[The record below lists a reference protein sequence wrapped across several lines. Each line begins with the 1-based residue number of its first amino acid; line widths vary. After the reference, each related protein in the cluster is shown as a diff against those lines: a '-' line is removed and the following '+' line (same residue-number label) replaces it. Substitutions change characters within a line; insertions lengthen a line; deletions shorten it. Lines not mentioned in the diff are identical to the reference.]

1 MKPKTK
7 GSKVKAKPLPIE
19 VSKRE
24 FRRIQKTIQF
34 KPKKRKYFIANLLA
48 WGSGLRIS
56 EVVNLEQ
63 KDFNFSDGTIRI
75 NMGKNSKDRIV
86 PIPKG
91 FTRNELK
98 DIPIGVQQRALQK
111 EFIKA
116 CEESGVK
123 KDKPKVHFHSL
134 RHGFA
139 TECIRSG
146 MDLPFVQRLLGHEDL
161 QTTSLYI
168 NLAPKEA
175 IDQYKEKFLTR
186 QWKQKKL
193 RRY

>member
-1 MKPKTK
+1 MRQIKTK
-7 GSKVKAKPLPIE
+7 GRKVKAKPLPIE
-19 VSKRE
+19 VTKGE
-24 FRRIQKTIQF
+24 FRRIQDTIRD
-34 KPKKRKYFIANLLA
+34 KPKKLKYFMANLLA

-56 EVVNLEQ
+56 EVVNLKPE
-63 KDFNFSDGTIRI
+63 DFNFTDGTIRI

-91 FTRNELK
+91 FQRYHLK
-98 DIPIGVQQRALQK
+98 YIPIGVGQRALQK

-123 KDKPKVHFHSL
+123 KEKPKVHFHSL

-146 MDLPFVQRLLGHEDL
+146 MTLPYVQGLLGHSDL
-161 QTTSLYI
+161 ETTSIYI
-168 NLAPKEA
+168 NLVPIERIKE
-175 IDQYKEKFLTR
+175 YNERFLSR
-186 QWKQKKL
+186 E
-193 RRY
+193 

>member
-1 MKPKTK
+1 MRKIKKK

-19 VSKRE
+19 VTKQE
-24 FRRIQKTIQF
+24 FRRIQKEIQF
-34 KPKKRKYFIANLLA
+34 LPNKRKYFIANLLA

-56 EVVNLEQ
+56 EVVNL
-63 KDFNFSDGTIRI
+63 KKTDFNFDDGSIRV

-91 FTRNELK
+91 FTQHEL
-98 DIPIGVQQRALQK
+98 DWIPIGVKQRALQK

-123 KDKPKVHFHSL
+123 AEKPKVHFHSL

-139 TECIRSG
+139 TECVRSG
-146 MDLPFVQRLLGHEDL
+146 MKLEYIQGLLGHEDL
-161 QTTSLYI
+161 TTTSIYI
-168 NLAPKEA
+168 NLLPKER
-175 IDQYKEKFLTR
+175 IDEYKERFLTR
-186 QWKQKKL
+186 
-193 RRY
+193 